1 MIQKLEKNGDDDDT
15 MFEISFENIGSKKKI
30 QSFSGDWIG
39 FNDDDDDDIVSMTFI
54 SVDKLCLLFESNVFK
69 L

>member
-1 MIQKLEKNGDDDDT
+1 MI
-15 MFEISFENIGSKKKI
+15 EISFENIGSKKKI

-39 FNDDDDDDIVSMTFI
+39 FNDDDDDDDDDIVSMTFI
-54 SVDKLCLLFESNVFK
+54 SVDKLCLLFDSNVFK

>member
-1 MIQKLEKNGDDDDT
+1 MI
-15 MFEISFENIGSKKKI
+15 EISFENIGSKKKI